1 MGYFVCVLLFV
12 VEHPDLKSGG
22 SVSYYPVSIDRP
34 NHLFPLPYPISP
46 SAYLLLLVLI
56 IKGGRSDNNV
66 VIVVKLTMH
75 QAEAHKFRNEY

>member
-1 MGYFVCVLLFV
+1 M
-12 VEHPDLKSGG
+12 
-22 SVSYYPVSIDRP
+22 SYYPVSIDRP
-34 NHLFPLPYPISP
+34 KHLFPLPYSISP

-66 VIVVKLTMH
+66 VIVVKFTMH